1 MFFKDSWDKIFPEL
15 GLLEKLRDEN
25 ERECPLFIVVSED
38 KLPFELI
45 CLKICSRLL
54 IDPNFG

>member
-15 GLLEKLRDEN
+15 GLLEKLRGEN
-25 ERECPLFIVVSED
+25 ERESPLFIVVSED
-38 KLPFELI
+38 KLRFELI

-54 IDPNFG
+54 IGPNFA